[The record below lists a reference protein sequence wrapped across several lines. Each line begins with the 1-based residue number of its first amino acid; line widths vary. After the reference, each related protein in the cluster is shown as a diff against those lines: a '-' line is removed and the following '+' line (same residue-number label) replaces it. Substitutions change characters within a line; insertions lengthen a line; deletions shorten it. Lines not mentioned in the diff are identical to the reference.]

1 VPAKS
6 EKQRRLMA
14 AARAYKRGEY
24 KGEPSEEVKRL
35 AAEMTDKE
43 LTDFMKKE
51 AAIDAL
57 KQMFRIG
64 EPDTGSVRLTP
75 EQRERLTAM
84 GQNPDDWES
93 HIEEHGEE
101 GWKEVEKMLEA
112 EAAANELGLY
122 SYIPDTKDMVVTK
135 EARDILAK
143 QAQGLDKAVWDTTK
157 VAGGF
162 ANAFSR
168 RLAEALANR
177 KKKAKQF
184 HDKAVVQPGLGII
197 RSGVQRGAGKAVKQ
211 MKEKG
216 VPMSVTINKEG
227 RERLNT
233 LLDQM
238 LEKQAAKHCTKRNK
252 STRAEMRAKYA
263 KKIKKDSMQKQAEE
277 NFGAPNIP
285 EDAYERVDAAVAQLQ
300 KEAVDWGR
308 VARKGGQFVGDYF
321 GKSKPEKLGTLA
333 SLLAG
338 GGAGYAHY
346 RLQPED
352 KKNPIYPAVT
362 ALGTAWSLKP
372 SYIKSTLRNIKRAK
386 MLDAEQQWPAVRA
399 LGTSALLTGGSL
411 GVEKSIASIKDLS
424 EGIESL
430 KNTAKS
436 LEVDPE
442 KGGKDINEITNAIAS
457 AAEGMAPKK
466 DPSDPKGERVITPAE
481 QFGTKLAEGFTKEM
495 KEKLKAGRKWAGENK
510 LQLAGGAAGLTGLYM
525 LMKYLSYRNRRAQKE
540 EEAKIQAKEMSRA
553 LGKALKDM

>member
-135 EARDILAK
+135 EARD
-143 QAQGLDKAVWDTTK
+143 
-157 VAGGF
+157 
-162 ANAFSR
+162 
-168 RLAEALANR
+168 RL
-177 KKKAKQF
+177 
-184 HDKAVVQPGLGII
+184 
-197 RSGVQRGAGKAVKQ
+197 S
-211 MKEKG
+211 
-216 VPMSVTINKEG
+216 
-227 RERLNT
+227 NT
-233 LLDQM
+233 LDTL